1 MLYYITHLRDVIGN
15 NYLGLKIPID
25 IIQPFL
31 DELKDIL
38 GEVDYNIF
46 TENQIKRDGGHYHIT
61 VINVMDF
68 NRLSKQLGMDKFVNS
83 LDLIFKY
90 PIDDLKLLGI
100 GRVQKNENVAYFV
113 VCDSDKL
120 DAVRIRFE
128 LSKHDFHITLG
139 FSHKDIFGVPK
150 KEIIKK

>member
-1 MLYYITHLRDVIGN
+1 MLYYVNYLKDRLGN

-31 DELKDIL
+31 VKLKDIL

-68 NRLSKQLGMDKFVNS
+68 NRLSKKLSIDKFVNS

-100 GRVQKNENVAYFV
+100 GRVQKDENVAYFV

-120 DAVRIRFE
+120 DAVRTRFE
-128 LSKHDFHITLG
+128 LPKQDFHITLG
-139 FSHKDIFGVPK
+139 FSLKDVFGVPK
-150 KEIIKK
+150 NEILE